1 MPLALMKFLFM
12 LLCSY
17 PVKSTLGKGAAVAY
31 KLSCNIYSQD
41 ASYKELMPGEQGRDS
56 LTVTHLCR
64 WER

>member
-12 LLCSY
+12 LLRSF
-17 PVKSTLGKGAAVAY
+17 PVKSTLGKDAAVAC
-31 KLSCNIYSQD
+31 SIYSQD
-41 ASYKELMPGEQGRDS
+41 ASYKELMPGEQGRGS